1 LLIVEIFYL
10 KVFIMPE
17 LPEVETVVRGLR
29 SVAKD
34 YDVAYLKFYRKDL
47 RQPIPIKDLKNILL
61 SHKLQQISRRAKYI
75 LMETI
80 NGWAIVHL
88 GMSGRFICLPS
99 SKPQFA
105 HTHMV
110 MGLSQKTQKPTL
122 YLHYIDPRRFGV
134 ICAQK
139 ASEPLDK
146 HRCFSHLGVEPLD
159 CRNLA
164 NILWEKGL
172 KSKRS
177 IKALIMDAEVVVGVG
192 NIYACEALF
201 TAGIHPQSPANF
213 LTKPK
218 YTKLAAEI
226 KKVLRNAIK
235 KGGTTLKDFR
245 SSDNNSGYFQLQL
258 KVYGREDQAC
268 SVCKTKIIRIA
279 QAGRSSWYCKNCQKL
294 AK

>member
-1 LLIVEIFYL
+1 
-10 KVFIMPE
+10 MPE

-34 YDVAYLKFYRKDL
+34 YVVAYIKFYRKDL
-47 RQPIPIKDLKNILL
+47 RQPIPIEDIKKILMYQ
-61 SHKLQQISRRAKYI
+61 KLQQINRRAKYI
-75 LMETI
+75 LMETV
-80 NGWAIVHL
+80 NGCAILHL

-110 MGLSQKTQKPTL
+110 MGLSQKTKNPTL

-159 CRNLA
+159 CRSLA
-164 NILWEKGL
+164 TVLYEKGL
-172 KSKRS
+172 KSKRN

-201 TAGIHPQSPANF
+201 TAGIHPQSPTQ
-213 LTKPK
+213 LLKK
-218 YTKLAAEI
+218 SEYIKLAAEI

-258 KVYGREDQAC
+258 KVYGREDEAC
-268 SVCKTKIIRIA
+268 NICKADIVRIS
-279 QAGRSSWYCKNCQKL
+279 QSGRSSWFCKNCQKI
-294 AK
+294 AT